1 VPFVPVTPA
10 ENIAATLRS
19 ELEPCPSG
27 TPVASTRKLA
37 QRFQVAP
44 ATAAKALRQLKAEG
58 LVVTR
63 QGFGTFRA

>member
-1 VPFVPVTPA
+1 VPFVPITPA
-10 ENIAATLRS
+10 ESIAATLRS

-27 TPVASTRKLA
+27 TRVMSTRKLA
-37 QRFQVAP
+37 ERFNVAP
-44 ATAAKALRQLKAEG
+44 ATAAKVLRILKAEG

>member
-1 VPFVPVTPA
+1 MPVTPA
-10 ENIAATLRS
+10 ESIAATLRG
-19 ELEPCPSG
+19 ELEPCPPG
-27 TPVASTRKLA
+27 TPVMSTRKLA
-37 QRFQVAP
+37 DRFNVAP